1 MIKLYG
7 VGRVS
12 GRSIGLTR
20 DLRVL
25 WALEEFGQEYV
36 VIPTDLGSALSPE
49 ASAALGPFRL
59 LPAIEDGGF
68 VLRESGAILLYLTDK
83 AGALD
88 DDPRPRAELAQWCF
102 AVLTTVEP
110 WLTALWR
117 QVPAEGEE
125 RTKSEEQG
133 RCLRIAEKR
142 LRHLE
147 AALQAQTYLLGE
159 AFTVADIL
167 LATVLKLAARMEL
180 LAALPALE
188 AYRRR
193 CEARPCRLKTLD
205 DYEDRLGL
213 ARGAAR

>member
-7 VGRVS
+7 FARVS
-12 GRSIGLTR
+12 GRSVGLTR

-25 WALEEFGQEYV
+25 WALEEFRQEYA
-36 VIPTDLGSALSPE
+36 VIETDLGSPLSPE
-49 ASAALGPFRL
+49 ASAAVGPFRL
-59 LPAIEDGGF
+59 LPVIEDGGF
-68 VLRESGAILLYLTDK
+68 VLRESGAILLYLADK
-83 AGALD
+83 AGVLG
-88 DDPRPRAELAQWCF
+88 DDPRSRAELAQWCF

-117 QVPAEGEE
+117 QALAEGEA
-125 RTKSEEQG
+125 RDRS
-133 RCLRIAEKR
+133 LRIAEKR
-142 LRHLE
+142 LHHLE
-147 AALQAQTYLLGE
+147 AALQSRTYLLGE

-180 LAALPALE
+180 LASLSVLE

-193 CEARPCRLKTLD
+193 CEARACRTRTLD
-205 DYEDRLGL
+205 AYEDRLGL